1 MPEPGLL
8 PILQWPDPRL
18 SQRCEPV
25 DSVAEVADLIPQM
38 FQTMYAAPGRGLAAP
53 QVGVM
58 KRLFVMDCTWKEGE
72 RTPYAM
78 INPVIMAAERTPVTM
93 DEGCL
98 SIPGILVPVE
108 RPVAVTVQWTSET
121 GEIHMDDFDGFEAR
135 CIQHEF
141 DHLNGTV
148 TLDRIAPD
156 LRAELEAGYTAARA

>member
-1 MPEPGLL
+1 MAVL
-8 PILQWPDPRL
+8 PILKWPDPRL

-25 DSVAEVADLIPQM
+25 DDIGAQAGLIADM
-38 FQTMYAAPGRGLAAP
+38 FETMYAAPGRGLAAP

-58 KRLFVMDCTWKEGE
+58 SRLFVMDVTWKEGE
-72 RTPYAM
+72 RSPM
-78 INPVIMAAERTPVTM
+78 VMMNPVIMAAERVPVVT

-98 SIPGILVPVE
+98 SIPGIMVPVE

-121 GEIHMDDFDGFEAR
+121 GEIHMADFDGFEAR

-148 TLDRIAPD
+148 TLDRVAPE
-156 LRAELEAGYTAARA
+156 LRAGLEARYVEGA